1 MKKSIELSSLQMK
14 AVKGGRFG
22 KEMMAIDDGGGSGS
36 GHCFVDGETIFECM
50 CTNDEQ
56 CQNVYGPSANCWV

>member
-1 MKKSIELSSLQMK
+1 MK

-56 CQNVYGPSANCWV
+56 CQNVYGPSAKCWV